1 MHAIFRISKI
11 SKILYIVFLCIF
23 ISACTAGTQVDQPNS
38 TTPNYAVDPETEAL
52 HSAYER
58 ELMSGKFTLE
68 EREEFAL
75 YSTDII
81 DKNLSSEEIEIVEI
95 YFNNYL
101 NDSRPSIERFLQR
114 SEAYID
120 YTKSVF
126 RERGLPEELAYLAF
140 VESGY
145 NPTAVSRAYA
155 VGMWQ
160 FMPATGRQYGLRQD
174 WWIDERRDPY
184 LSTHAAADYFE
195 WLYEQF
201 DGDWFLAIAA
211 YNAGPGK
218 IGRALKATETDNF
231 LDLMK
236 ANKDL
241 SGSLRIK
248 KETEQYVPRFIAI
261 SKIMRNKDLL
271 DLEPAKPDSKK
282 PQVTA
287 PVVVISILPGTD
299 LTALA
304 GALGMEWDLFKA
316 YNPAFRRYLT
326 PPDETVKVY
335 VPAHMEALALQAA
348 KNDYVTGWS
357 YYTIV
362 KGDSISGISDKMGIP
377 MKVIRENNTIREP
390 LQIGVRLRVPTR
402 TSTIR
407 AIAQSTNP
415 EIVKLTIAGGS
426 YRVKSGDTFE
436 DIALASGLSKE
447 ELRAANPHV
456 SNISRIMIG
465 QVLTIPIKVP
475 EKSIGLVQHRV
486 GSGETFGGIADLYG
500 LRIAELKKANPQI
513 YNVARIRIGQTIYIP
528 EEKYVA
534 SGDVYKVKRGDTF
547 GNIARKMG
555 FSENVLASVNPQ
567 IKNKSALS
575 VGQQI
580 NLPILAKSVSVSK
593 IVDNSSIYKIK
604 SGDSFYSIGKVHGRT
619 MTELYAANPQIVVK
633 DALQIGQSIVIPAR
647 VGFQESKENTARLS
661 ETVDN
666 EKTFANKDLP
676 KYHTVKRSE
685 SFYEIARMYGLS
697 MQELQNRNPDL
708 TNIRSL
714 QIGQRIN
721 ILSQV
726 ASSGDTPIQVA
737 EITPVT
743 SDLPIQPIQPIQ
755 IVQPAPPAQ
764 PDMPALVDAYTVKR
778 GDSFYTVA
786 KMYGLTVAELQQRN
800 PQVKDPVAIQPGQVL
815 NLALLGQPVLNE
827 SIWSAPR
834 VAENQAVVQT
844 QPVTQTQVIAQN
856 QTVQETPSEV
866 ISTPRDYS
874 YRVQKGDNFSGI
886 ARKHA
891 QTIEELRLANLHIV
905 DTSKIAIGQE
915 IIILAEAPKLAN
927 HKVQTGDTLWSIS
940 RKYNMTTADLLT
952 LNEMAENTIL
962 QSGVDVKILLP

>member
-11 SKILYIVFLCIF
+11 SKILYIVFLFIF
-23 ISACTAGTQVDQPNS
+23 IGACTTGTQVNQSNPTS
-38 TTPNYAVDPETEAL
+38 PNYAVDPETEAL
-52 HSAYER
+52 HSAYAQ
-58 ELMSGKFTLE
+58 ELMKGSFTLE

-75 YSTDII
+75 QSTGVI
-81 DKNLSSEEIEIVEI
+81 DKNLSSEEIEVVEI

-126 RERGLPEELAYLAF
+126 RERGLPEDLAYLAF

-184 LSTHAAADYFE
+184 MSTHAAADYLE
-195 WLYEQF
+195 KLYEQF
-201 DGDWFLAIAA
+201 DGDWFLALAA

-287 PVVVISILPGTD
+287 PVVAISILPGTD

-304 GALGMEWDLFKA
+304 SALDMDWNLFKA

-335 VPAHMEALALQAA
+335 VPIHMEDLALQAA

-362 KGDSISGISDKMGIP
+362 KGDSISGISNKMGIP

-407 AIAQSTNP
+407 AIARSTNP

-436 DIALASGLSKE
+436 DIALASGLSKQ

-475 EKSIGLVQHRV
+475 EKSLGLAQHRV

-528 EEKYVA
+528 EERYVA

-555 FSENVLASVNPQ
+555 FSEDVLASVNSQ

-580 NLPILAKSVSVSK
+580 NLPILAKSVNISK
-593 IVDNSSIYKIK
+593 IVYNSSIYKVK

-619 MTELYAANPQIVVK
+619 VTELYAANPQIVVK

-647 VGFQESKENTARLS
+647 AGFQESKENTARLS

-666 EKTFANKDLP
+666 GKTFANKDLP

-726 ASSGDTPIQVA
+726 ASSDDTPIQVA
-737 EITPVT
+737 EVTPVT
-743 SDLPIQPIQPIQ
+743 SGLPIESVQPILPVAQPIQPIQ
-755 IVQPAPPAQ
+755 STQIVQPPPVQ
-764 PDMPALVDAYTVKR
+764 PDWGDVYTVKR

-800 PQVKDPVAIQPGQVL
+800 PQVKDPVAIQVGQVL
-815 NLALLGQPVLNE
+815 NFALRAQQA
-827 SIWSAPR
+827 SR
-834 VAENQAVVQT
+834 VAENQAVVKT
-844 QPVTQTQVIAQN
+844 QPAS
-856 QTVQETPSEV
+856 QTVQENPSEV

-874 YRVQKGDNFSGI
+874 YKVQKGDNFSGI